1 MTEPVKSV
9 LVVEDDVAIRECVVD
24 LLTDEGF
31 APVAARNG
39 SEALHLLRDGHVAPA
54 FILLDLM
61 MLIMSG
67 WQFREAQLAD
77 RSISSIPVIVMSAV
91 DSRGI
96 SADGLVHKPFS
107 CDDLM
112 QMISR
117 VVH

>member
-1 MTEPVKSV
+1 
-9 LVVEDDVAIRECVVD
+9 
-24 LLTDEGF
+24 
-31 APVAARNG
+31 
-39 SEALHLLRDGHVAPA
+39 
-54 FILLDLM
+54 M
-61 MLIMSG
+61 MPIMSG

-77 RSISSIPVIVMSAV
+77 SAISSIPVIVMSAV

-117 VVH
+117 VVQ